1 VTGEPGRDYS
11 VGSKIRSA
19 TVTGA
24 GGNSGKASYSATKG
38 RPRLSTGTLSGSF
51 AVTMAAI
58 GRVTRLAGGPQGAIQ
73 RLFGAV

>member
-1 VTGEPGRDYS
+1 
-11 VGSKIRSA
+11 
-19 TVTGA
+19 VTGA

-58 GRVTRLAGGPQGAIQ
+58 GRVTRLAGGASRRYTAPVRRGIASHLT
-73 RLFGAV
+73 RWLLDRGR